1 MWDHIGATIGSLRA
15 ETGGMLGGWSRDGII
30 THFYFDGTASRT
42 TGGPMQI
49 KIESKYAQF
58 ATLHL
63 STHGV
68 VRAAA

>member
-1 MWDHIGATIGSLRA
+1 MSGAEFRGQIRLPNGFEYEVAEIGS
-15 ETGGMLGGWSRDGII
+15 
-30 THFYFDGTASRT
+30 ASSQT
-42 TGGPMQI
+42 TGGPVQI